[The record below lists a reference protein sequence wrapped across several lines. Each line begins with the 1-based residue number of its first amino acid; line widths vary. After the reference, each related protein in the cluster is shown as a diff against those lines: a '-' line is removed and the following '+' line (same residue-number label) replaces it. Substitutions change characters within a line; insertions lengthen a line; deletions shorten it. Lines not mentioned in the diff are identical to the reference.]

1 MDITLKNLR
10 TNFDLT
16 QKQAAK
22 LVGVSED
29 TWRRWEKEQT
39 FPDVPKINRI
49 EQVFNVNYNDIVFL
63 TNITV

>member
-10 TNFDLT
+10 TSFDLT

>member
-10 TNFDLT
+10 TNYDLT

-29 TWRRWEKEQT
+29 TWRRWEKEKS